1 MIVLVFLQ
9 IFTKRGQFMKK
20 LTYLFMAFLL
30 VFLAACSSNETT
42 SKEENAETK
51 KEEKKKEQG
60 VAEAKAKAEAEAKAK
75 EEAEAKAQAE
85 AEAKAKAEAKAQA
98 EAEAK
103 AKAEAEAKA
112 QAEISASST
121 TSSGGSEFFAN
132 CTDLRK
138 VYPNGVPADHPA
150 YQSKMDRD
158 KDNYACEN

>member
-1 MIVLVFLQ
+1 
-9 IFTKRGQFMKK
+9 MKK

-60 VAEAKAKAEAEAKAK
+60 VAEAKAKAEAEVKAK
-75 EEAEAKAQAE
+75 E
-85 AEAKAKAEAKAQA
+85 

-112 QAEISASST
+112 QAETSASST